1 MKHGFVKVGAFTA
14 KLSVAECEKNAKN
27 IINGIL
33 EAQNLGVELLAFPE
47 LAITGATCYDLYFL
61 ETLLDG
67 AKKGLKM
74 IAKSTID
81 YEMLVTVGLPLK
93 VNGSLYNV
101 IAVINKGK
109 VIGVLPKQNLTQ
121 TESKY
126 FAKYLGE
133 NIYVDLFGYSV
144 PFGSNIIFENESY
157 NQLKV
162 SVEFL
167 EDVLS
172 VSNKSVEYSKNGA
185 CVTLISSAKQE
196 LVGRIESQESL
207 LFAHTTKLNLG
218 LALANAGLGES
229 TTDTVF
235 SGVNMV
241 MERGEI
247 LSKTKAF
254 ENGLAVSEIDVEY
267 LNYER
272 MKKPLG
278 ATSGETLVVKYQADN
293 EFSLSRKIKKYSFI
307 AEDEKTAKER
317 SKFILEIQ
325 AEGLKKRIEHT
336 HAKTLVLGLSGGLDS
351 TLALLVCDLAMKKLG
366 KSNKD
371 IICVTMPCFG
381 TSKRTKENSII
392 LAKAFKTTLKKIDI
406 SKSVVRHLKDLKH
419 TGKMD
424 VAFENAQARERTQVL
439 MDMANMYNGMVVGT
453 GDLSELALG
462 FATYNGDHMS
472 MYAVNADIPK
482 TLIRKMVLDY
492 AENSKLKIKTVLMD
506 ILNTPV
512 SPELLPPEEN
522 GEINQQTES
531 IVGPYVLHDFFL
543 YNMLKRGYG
552 AEKMVNVAEYVFK
565 GEYDRETIIGWLK
578 VFVKRFFTQQFKR
591 NCLPDGVKVGS
602 VSISP
607 RNDFSMPSDASFALW
622 QQELDKM

>member
-157 NQLKV
+157 KQLKV

-185 CVTLISSAKQE
+185 SVTLISSAKQE

-247 LSKTKAF
+247 LAKTKAF

-272 MKKPLG
+272 MKKPLV
-278 ATSGETLVVKYQADN
+278 ATSGEILVVKYQADN
-293 EFSLSRKIKKYSFI
+293 EFNLSRKIKKYSFI

-565 GEYDRETIIGWLK
+565 G
-578 VFVKRFFTQQFKR
+578 
-591 NCLPDGVKVGS
+591 
-602 VSISP
+602 
-607 RNDFSMPSDASFALW
+607 
-622 QQELDKM
+622 